1 MEELKFEELEKIKTD
16 AQEAVLEVLEQAR
29 LEKGDIFLIGCS
41 TSEIAGIGIGQG
53 SSMKVAKVLF
63 DAVYPILQERGIDLA
78 VQCCEH
84 LNRAIIIEKRAVK
97 PWQEIVN
104 VVPKIHAGSALATT
118 AYQEFDHAVAL
129 ETIHADAGMDIGD
142 VLIGMHL
149 KHVAVPLRIKV
160 KEIGHAHVTS
170 ARTRPK
176 FIGGVRASYDDV
188 LSGGDIK
195 R

>member
-41 TSEIAGIGIGQG
+41 TSEIAGIRIGQG